1 MEEARHLVQTLTH
14 GTVMEALAD
23 MPGASIQYHP
33 AFIDAASSQQLFQQ
47 LSHEL
52 QWNQGSIQLFG
63 KRHLIPRLE
72 AWHGDPGT
80 NYSYSGTELTPHR
93 WTPSLQRIRHQ
104 LGEFRSDLQFN
115 AVLGNLY
122 RGGEDAMGW
131 HSDDEPELGPEPV
144 IASLSL
150 GSARDF
156 CLKHRSRKDL
166 DTIRLRLEAGS
177 LLIMEGKTQSNWLH
191 SIPRRRG
198 RNARGERINLT
209 FRTIRSDQAS
219 DRPRAVSAPEKSSGA
234 ST

>member
-1 MEEARHLVQTLTH
+1 MEEARLLVQTLTH
-14 GTVMEALAD
+14 GTVMEALAG

-80 NYSYSGTELTPHR
+80 NYSYSGTELSPHC
-93 WTPSLQRIRHQ
+93 WTPSLERIRHQ

-144 IASLSL
+144 IASLKCEGLLSEAQESQ
-150 GSARDF
+150 GSGYDP
-156 CLKHRSRKDL
+156 DQ
-166 DTIRLRLEAGS
+166 AGS
-177 LLIMEGKTQSNWLH
+177 GFAADHGGQDPAQLGALDSQAQGKERTGGTDQSDLPDH
-191 SIPRRRG
+191 PQ
-198 RNARGERINLT
+198 
-209 FRTIRSDQAS
+209 RSGQ
-219 DRPRAVSAPEKSSGA
+219 R
-234 ST
+234 